1 MFCTFWRVFCNENI
15 VIRPI
20 NHFYGKK
27 LFEKLGNLNKSYYF
41 ANSKIRKTMFNNI
54 LIIRIVTV
62 KSPAWGG
69 GLNQYVRGLSGR
81 FATPS
86 VEEVNLMSNLMSV
99 GI

>member
-1 MFCTFWRVFCNENI
+1 
-15 VIRPI
+15 
-20 NHFYGKK
+20 
-27 LFEKLGNLNKSYYF
+27 
-41 ANSKIRKTMFNNI
+41 MFNNI

-69 GLNQYVRGLSGR
+69 GLNQYVSGLSGR

-99 GI
+99 EI